1 MGKAGCFVLA
11 VICACAS
18 VAIGQ
23 QAAVVPAAPAPT
35 PAAALTHIS
44 IDVVVEGKDG
54 KPVPE
59 LEPTDLTLLD
69 NGQPRKILGF
79 RRTDGTTGNK
89 VDLPEEV
96 IIVLDSVN
104 MPYQAVTLLRLQLEK
119 FLRANGGHLAQ
130 PTSVFVFASEG
141 LRVQPAPSKDGN
153 ALADAINT
161 SVGTVRSRGSAAGVY
176 GLAEQFQS
184 SVQTLNSIAENE
196 KHKPGRKMV
205 IWLGN
210 GWPLLNERQFEAV
223 KTNELERQYF
233 DDILRLSKGLRE
245 ARMSLYLVYT
255 LNSADDRYLF
265 EDYLKPVKE
274 FHKASAGNVSV
285 QVLAQQTG
293 GRVMEPSNDIAGQI
307 AACIGD
313 IGTYYTLIFGV
324 PPAGAGE
331 RISRI
336 EGAGRPARI
345 VGTNDERVLQPAAM
359 IRVSQGGFVQA
370 KGLRASFLTV
380 IFKDPYH

>member
-1 MGKAGCFVLA
+1 MGKAGCCVL
-11 VICACAS
+11 VLLCAFALGAS
-18 VAIGQ
+18 GQ
-23 QAAVVPAAPAPT
+23 QAAVTVPGSAVTPPT
-35 PAAALTHIS
+35 PAAVPTHIS

-69 NGQPRKILGF
+69 NGQPRKVLAF
-79 RRTDGTTGNK
+79 RRTDGGTGNR

-104 MPYQAVTLLRLQLEK
+104 MPYQAVTLLRLQVEK

-141 LRVQPAPSKDGN
+141 LRVQPTPSKDGN

-161 SVGTVRSRGSAAGVY
+161 SVGTVRSRGSAAGDY
-176 GLAEQFQS
+176 GLAEQFQT

-196 KHKPGRKMV
+196 KRKPGRKMV

-210 GWPLLNERQFEAV
+210 GWPLLNQRQFESV

-245 ARMSLYLVYT
+245 ARVSLYLVYT

-274 FHKASAGNVSV
+274 FHKANAGNVSA

-324 PPAGAGE
+324 A
-331 RISRI
+331 
-336 EGAGRPARI
+336 
-345 VGTNDERVLQPAAM
+345 PAAEPNEYHELKVEVG
-359 IRVSQGGFVQA
+359 RS
-370 KGLRASFLTV
+370 GLSGRTTTSYYNQ
-380 IFKDPYH
+380 P

>member
-1 MGKAGCFVLA
+1 
-11 VICACAS
+11 
-18 VAIGQ
+18 
-23 QAAVVPAAPAPT
+23 
-35 PAAALTHIS
+35 
-44 IDVVVEGKDG
+44 
-54 KPVPE
+54 
-59 LEPTDLTLLD
+59 
-69 NGQPRKILGF
+69 
-79 RRTDGTTGNK
+79 
-89 VDLPEEV
+89 V

-119 FLRANGGHLAQ
+119 YLRSNGGHLAQ

-161 SVGTVRSRGSAAGVY
+161 TVGTVRSRGSAAGDY
-176 GLAEQFQS
+176 GLAEQFQTS
-184 SVQTLNSIAENE
+184 IRTLGAIADNE
-196 KHKPGRKMV
+196 KHKPGRKML

-210 GWPLLNERQFEAV
+210 GWPLLNQRQFESV

-265 EDYLKPVKE
+265 EDYMKPVKE
-274 FHKASAGNVSV
+274 FHKANAGNVSV

-307 AACIGD
+307 AACVGD

-324 PPAGAGE
+324 A
-331 RISRI
+331 
-336 EGAGRPARI
+336 
-345 VGTNDERVLQPAAM
+345 PAAEANEYHELKVQVDKPGLSG
-359 IRVSQGGFVQA
+359 RTTSGYYSQ
-370 KGLRASFLTV
+370 
-380 IFKDPYH
+380 P

>member
-11 VICACAS
+11 LLCACALE
-18 VAIGQ
+18 AKGQ
-23 QAAVVPAAPAPT
+23 
-35 PAAALTHIS
+35 PAAAPVVTASTPSAVPTHIS

-54 KPVPE
+54 KPVAE

-69 NGQPRKILGF
+69 NGQPHKILGF

-89 VDLPEEV
+89 VDPPEEV
-96 IIVLDSVN
+96 IIVLESVN
-104 MPYQAVTLLRLQLEK
+104 MPYQAVTLLRLQVEK

-141 LRVQPAPSKDGN
+141 LRIQPAPSKDGN

-161 SVGTVRSRGSAAGVY
+161 SVGTVRSRGSAAGDY

-196 KHKPGRKMV
+196 KRKPGRKMV

-210 GWPLLNERQFEAV
+210 GWPLLNQRQFESV
-223 KTNELERQYF
+223 KTNELERQYL
-233 DDILRLSKGLRE
+233 DDILRLSKVLRE
-245 ARMSLYLVYT
+245 ARVSLYLVYT

-274 FHKASAGNVSV
+274 FHKASAGNVSA

-324 PPAGAGE
+324 PPAAEPNEYHELRVQVDRPGL
-331 RISRI
+331 S
-336 EGAGRPARI
+336 GRTTS
-345 VGTNDERVLQPAAM
+345 GYYNQP
-359 IRVSQGGFVQA
+359 Q
-370 KGLRASFLTV
+370 
-380 IFKDPYH
+380 